1 METRAWRKKM
11 TYTESIDEKAREYLA
26 DLDSPLKDTLMQV
39 RQMVLDTDSGITE
52 TIKWRNSL
60 VFMANKKN
68 IIQTVVGK
76 AHLTFIFFDG
86 VQLADPSGLLEG
98 EGKKNLSVR
107 VSSMDFD
114 QAAFVDLVRQAVA
127 LPR

>member
-1 METRAWRKKM
+1 MREKM
-11 TYTESIDEKAREYLA
+11 AYTKSADGKVRDYLEN
-26 DLDSPLKDTLMQV
+26 LDSPLKDTLMQV
-39 RQMVLDTDSGITE
+39 RQFVLDAEPEITE
-52 TIKWRNSL
+52 AIKWRDSL

-76 AHLTFIFFDG
+76 AHLTFIFFEG
-86 VQLADPSGLLEG
+86 IQLKDPSGLLVG

-107 VSSMDFD
+107 VTSMDFD
-114 QAAFVDLVRQAVA
+114 HGAFLELVKEAVA

>member
-1 METRAWRKKM
+1 M
-11 TYTESIDEKAREYLA
+11 TYTVSADEKVRDYLTG
-26 DLDSPLKDTLMQV
+26 LDSPLVGTLMDV
-39 RQMVLDTDSGITE
+39 RQLVLDTDPGISE
-52 TIKWRNSL
+52 AIKWRDSL

-76 AHLTFIFFDG
+76 AHLTFIFFEG
-86 VQLADPSGLLEG
+86 VQLKDPSGLLAG

-107 VSSMDFD
+107 LTSMDFD
-114 QAAFVDLVRQAVA
+114 QEAFVALVKEAVA

>member
-1 METRAWRKKM
+1 M
-11 TYTESIDEKAREYLA
+11 TYIPAVDEKVRDYLA
-26 DLDSPLKDTLMQV
+26 TLESPLTDTLMQV
-39 RQMVLDTDSGITE
+39 RQLVLETEPGITE
-52 TIKWRNSL
+52 AIKWRDSL

-86 VQLADPSGLLEG
+86 VQFKDPKGLLEG
-98 EGKKNLSVR
+98 EGKKNLSIR
-107 VSSMDFD
+107 LTSMDFD
-114 QAAFVDLVRQAVA
+114 QAGFVELVKEAVA

>member
-1 METRAWRKKM
+1 M
-11 TYTESIDEKAREYLA
+11 TYTISTDEKVRDYLA
-26 DLDSPLKDTLMQV
+26 GLDSPLTDTLMQV
-39 RQMVLDTDSGITE
+39 RQLVLDTDTGITE
-52 TIKWRNSL
+52 AIKWRDSL

-76 AHLTFIFFDG
+76 AHLTFIFFEG
-86 VQLADPSGLLEG
+86 VQLKDPSGLLEG

-107 VSSMDFD
+107 LASMDFD
-114 QAAFVDLVRQAVA
+114 QAAFAALVKEAVA